1 MAQGLAPPVSAA
13 RGEEFRDDLRTPGAL
28 NAQARKALSA
38 QELLPF
44 TQLDDVR
51 SLLAMAQTG
60 LLLVVAALLMD
71 QKPGPALVMALVV
84 SLLLLG
90 HFASSYIKKGA
101 AMPAIPMIAMSV
113 IGLVLSVLSIVKR

>member
-1 MAQGLAPPVSAA
+1 MIPITKTYFFIFAALTAAGGLMGYLKAQSMP
-13 RGEEFRDDLRTPGAL
+13 
-28 NAQARKALSA
+28 
-38 QELLPF
+38 
-44 TQLDDVR
+44 
-51 SLLAMAQTG
+51 SLIAGGVAG

-71 QKPGPALVMALVV
+71 QKPVPALVMALVV
-84 SLLLLG
+84 SLLLLS